1 MDEKR
6 ILIVANQTAGGH
18 HVIEAARR
26 RMVAGPC
33 RFTVL
38 VPATPPREHAV
49 WTDEEALTLADRRL
63 KEAVDEL
70 RELGAD
76 VKGVVGDPS
85 PIEAIGDEL
94 RTSFYEEIILSTLP
108 SGASRWLKQDLPHKV
123 ERRFGLKVTHIISQ
137 PATV

>member
-1 MDEKR
+1 
-6 ILIVANQTAGGH
+6 
-18 HVIEAARR
+18 
-26 RMVAGPC
+26 MVAGPC